1 MRPKLSS
8 NEVLSPQEQAQILG
22 GENKKVVYR
31 LCSSAYIKAPANQTI
46 TFKNEQGVE
55 MTLTI
60 SNGVATINTPTE
72 TLNLRV
78 SNP

>member
-8 NEVLSPQEQAQILG
+8 TEVLSPQDQAKIFG
-22 GENKKVVYR
+22 GETKRVVYR
-31 LCSSAYIKAPANQTI
+31 LCSAAYIKAAPNQTL